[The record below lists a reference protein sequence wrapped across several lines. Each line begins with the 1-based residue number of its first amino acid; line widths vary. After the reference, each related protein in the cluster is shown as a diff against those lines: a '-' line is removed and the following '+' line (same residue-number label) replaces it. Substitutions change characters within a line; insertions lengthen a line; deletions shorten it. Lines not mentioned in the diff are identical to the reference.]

1 MTLRPEVGDY
11 RYKAIILGKVGVG
24 KTSLFIRI
32 RDDKFVEASAQSTV
46 GGTDVFTYTT
56 TVGEDRVTVSV
67 PFFMLV
73 HVCSCLCVCVYVKV
87 CVLTVQV

>member
-1 MTLRPEVGDY
+1 MNLRQEVGDF
-11 RYKAIILGKVGVG
+11 RYKIIILGKVGVG

-32 RDDKFVEASAQSTV
+32 RDNKFVETSSQPTI

-67 PFFMLV
+67 LYFM
-73 HVCSCLCVCVYVKV
+73 HCGGG
-87 CVLTVQV
+87 

>member
-11 RYKAIILGKVGVG
+11 RYKVIILGKVGVG

-32 RDDKFVEASAQSTV
+32 RDDKFIETSAQSTV

-56 TVGEDRVTVSV
+56 TVGEDRVTVSAL
-67 PFFMLV
+67 FFIFV
-73 HVCSCLCVCVYVKV
+73 HVAFNLCV
-87 CVLTVQV
+87 